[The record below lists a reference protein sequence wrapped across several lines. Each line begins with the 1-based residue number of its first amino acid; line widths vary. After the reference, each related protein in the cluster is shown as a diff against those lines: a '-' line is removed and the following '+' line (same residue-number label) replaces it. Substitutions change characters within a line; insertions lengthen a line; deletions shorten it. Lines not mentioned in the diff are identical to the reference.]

1 MGWVVALQVRNL
13 ASCVKVAVDFV
24 LPESL
29 DQAFKFAKDFA
40 NMAKSEAWET
50 DQSSGERVYVGPVN
64 RQHAD
69 KLQAEL
75 SMCLAVKHAME
86 LLNGK
91 PQGVHTPLPLC
102 LLHVNGQATMLLCI
116 ICKRRT
122 AAKMFTQHNTSF
134 QAVCLASSK
143 HCLLSRQLARY
154 AVSNFDSVCYKLGHV
169 AHDQSMLSLC
179 SGHHQVKPCD

>member
-13 ASCVKVAVDFV
+13 ASCVKVAMDFV

-40 NMAKSEAWET
+40 NMGKSEAWEN
-50 DQSSGERVYVGPVN
+50 DPSSGERVYVDPVN

-75 SMCLAVKHAME
+75 SMCLAVKHAVE

-91 PQGVHTPLPLC
+91 PQGVHAPSGSHLLPVKGL
-102 LLHVNGQATMLLCI
+102 ATMLLCMI
-116 ICKRRT
+116 AT
-122 AAKMFTQHNTSF
+122 
-134 QAVCLASSK
+134 VD
-143 HCLLSRQLARY
+143 LLSKCL
-154 AVSNFDSVCYKLGHV
+154 SSTTGHSKQYV
-169 AHDQSMLSLC
+169 L
-179 SGHHQVKPCD
+179 PCQNNACCPDNLPDTL